1 MTTAVSSAEQSPL
14 PPHPRDPGDA
24 WVEAP
29 TGERYWGRFGAAG
42 LLVLDKQDRVLLQH
56 RAEWSH
62 HGGTWGLPGG
72 ARHQGE
78 SAIDGALREAAEEAG
93 VPRES
98 VASRA
103 LSVLDRGVWTYTT
116 VIADDVTPFEPV
128 ISDTESIGLEW
139 VPVGEV
145 GDYPLHPGF
154 ASSWQMLQTM
164 LATRPVVVVDAANLV
179 GSTPNGWWRD
189 RAGATTQMINKIAP
203 LASAGIAASAL
214 ELPADH
220 WFPEFVV
227 VLEGKAR
234 AAIPLLGASDGAGR
248 LGVTPAPRLRLES
261 APGAGDDA
269 IVTETARLVEAGKA
283 VTVVSS
289 DRELTARVARAGASA
304 RRVRWLYDLLD

>member
-1 MTTAVSSAEQSPL
+1 MTTAVSAEQSPL

-164 LATRPVVVVDAANLV
+164 LGTRPVVVVDAANLV

-189 RAGATTQMINKIAP
+189 RAGATTQMIDRIAP
-203 LASAGIAASAL
+203 LASAGVAASAL

-234 AAIPLLGASDGAGR
+234 AALPAAAASGRAEAGAE
-248 LGVTPAPRLRLES
+248 TTAPRLRVES
-261 APGAGDDA
+261 ASGSGDDA
-269 IVTETARLVEAGKA
+269 IVAETARLVEAGKA

-289 DRELTARVARAGASA
+289 DRELAARVTRAGANA